1 MLETLFGMLPMQSH
15 EVVDSRSH
23 EVYLFDIMVA
33 LAPGIF
39 DLQCYDG
46 ARNKYMQFQTGILIY
61 RINIL

>member
-1 MLETLFGMLPMQSH
+1 MQSH

-46 ARNKYMQFQTGILIY
+46 ARNKYMQFQNGILIY